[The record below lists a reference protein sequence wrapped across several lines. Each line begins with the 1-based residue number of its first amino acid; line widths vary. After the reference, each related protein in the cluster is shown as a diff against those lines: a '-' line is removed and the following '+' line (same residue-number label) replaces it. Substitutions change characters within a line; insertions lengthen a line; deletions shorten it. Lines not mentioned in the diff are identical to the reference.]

1 MALIKEQF
9 RTSRESTKMGFSI
22 SHEETLAI
30 SKRAGLPGAKGEV
43 FFLLEDAQNG
53 EILFEDHRPN
63 VITLDASI
71 LAAMLFRDPVSRNY
85 GANML
90 AVGTGATGALL
101 SPDAPD
107 PRQRRLN
114 AEISRKP
121 WSSTVFRDGSGN
133 AVAIPTNI
141 VDFTCTFDEGEAV
154 GPLNEM
160 GIFSTESGNPLTLN
174 LNPNIFP
181 TRDTTVDVSSLDIL
195 MNYLSFAVISK
206 PATARLTITWRITF

>member
-1 MALIKEQF
+1 MAIIKEQF
-9 RTSRESTKMGFSI
+9 RKSRESTRMGFAI
-22 SHEETLAI
+22 SHGDEFSI
-30 SKRAGLPGAKGEV
+30 SKRAGLTGAKGEV
-43 FFLLEDAQNG
+43 FFRMEDSRTG
-53 EILFEDHRPN
+53 ETLFEGHRQN

-71 LAAMLFRDPVSRNY
+71 LAAMLFRDPDSRNY

-107 PRQRRLN
+107 PKQRRLN
-114 AEISRKP
+114 AEIARKP

-160 GIFSTESGNPLTLN
+160 GIFSTESGNPLVLN

-181 TRDTTVDVSSLDIL
+181 IRDTTVDVSSLDIL
-195 MNYLSFAVISK
+195 MNYLSFSVISK
-206 PATARLTITWRITF
+206 PATARLSITWRITF

>member
-9 RTSRESTKMGFSI
+9 RASRESTKMGFSI
-22 SHEETLAI
+22 SHEDIFPMA
-30 SKRAGLPGAKGEV
+30 KRAGLPCAKGEV
-43 FFLLEDAQNG
+43 FFKMEDTQTG
-53 EILFEDHRPN
+53 ELLFEDHRPN

-71 LAAMLFRDPVSRNY
+71 LAAMLFKDPDSRNY

-107 PRQRRLN
+107 PKQRRLN
-114 AEISRKP
+114 AEIARKP
-121 WSSTVFRDGSGN
+121 WSSTIFRDGSGN

-160 GIFSTESGNPLTLN
+160 GIFSTESGNPLVLN
-174 LNPNIFP
+174 LNPNTFP
-181 TRDTTVDVSSLDIL
+181 TRDTTVDVSGLDIL
-195 MNYLSFAVISK
+195 MNYLTFSVISK
-206 PATARLTITWRITF
+206 PATARLSITWRITF

>member
-1 MALIKEQF
+1 
-9 RTSRESTKMGFSI
+9 MGFAL
-22 SHEETLAI
+22 SHEEALPL

-43 FFLLEDAQNG
+43 FFHLQDVPSG
-53 EILFEDHRPN
+53 KTLFEDHRKN
-63 VITLDASI
+63 VITLDASL
-71 LAAMLFRDPVSRNY
+71 LAAMLFRDPDSRNY

-90 AVGTGATGALL
+90 AVGTGATGSLL

-121 WSSTVFRDGSGN
+121 WSSTLFRDGSGN

-160 GIFSTESGNPLTLN
+160 GIFSTESGNPLVQN

-181 TRDTTVDVSSLDIL
+181 IRDTTVDVSNLDIL
-195 MNYLSFAVISK
+195 VNYLSFPVISK